1 MARALSDAVTRES
14 ELDEELKRLK
24 KQLADTVAG
33 KDKTIGHLQGMYRV
47 ANTHNRTPIRTST
60 VTSPDPSN
68 TPFNT
73 LYATIPCTT
82 EVLGHKDEEEIV
94 ALKQRL
100 SESVA
105 QNEAIMVCDDYD
117 GYLPGPVVFD
127 SLTTCNLSKTL
138 CTCALS
144 YITFPLPI
152 LLPSLRLRAK
162 SLPNALRSLRRWP

>member
-47 ANTHNRTPIRTST
+47 ANTHNRTSIRTST

-68 TPFNT
+68 TAFNT
-73 LYATIPCTT
+73 FYATMIPCTIP
-82 EVLGHKDEEEIV
+82 VLGHKDEEEIV

-100 SESVA
+100 AESVA

-117 GYLPGPVVFD
+117 GLFTR
-127 SLTTCNLSKTL
+127 SCRIRLSQHMHLFKNTL
-138 CTCALS
+138 AHVPFH
-144 YITFPLPI
+144 I
-152 LLPSLRLRAK
+152 
-162 SLPNALRSLRRWP
+162 